1 MTDQPVYGDV
11 MITTEGG
18 RHLLSVV
25 PHPHRLT
32 LSELDTA
39 VQIAK
44 KLAEANKT
52 SIWRSADGVV
62 TRLPR
67 D

>member
-1 MTDQPVYGDV
+1 MNEQPLHGDV
-11 MITTEGG
+11 LITTEGG

-25 PHPHRLT
+25 PYPHRLT
-32 LSELDTA
+32 LSELTTA

-52 SIWRSADGVV
+52 SIWRAADGTV